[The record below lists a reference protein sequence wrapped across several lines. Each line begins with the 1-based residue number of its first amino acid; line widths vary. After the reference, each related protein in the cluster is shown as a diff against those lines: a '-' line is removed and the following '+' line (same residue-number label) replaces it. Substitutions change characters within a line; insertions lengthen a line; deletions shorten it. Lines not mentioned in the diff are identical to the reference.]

1 MIFVTGATG
10 LLGSHVL
17 YELAL
22 LNRPVRALFRD
33 EAKKAFVKKVFG
45 FYHPEPGEL
54 LKRIEWFQGDIN
66 DQQAITDAI
75 RDVNQVFHIA
85 GFVSFNDKDK
95 KRLNQVNA
103 EGTTSIVNACLEAGN
118 IKLCHVSSIATLGEL
133 APNELINE
141 EVIWNRGIDASAYAL
156 SKFKA
161 EMEVWRGIHEGLNA
175 LIVNP
180 SVIIGPGLWDSTG
193 NHLFKS
199 ILKGLNFYTLGSSG
213 YVDVRDVA
221 RIMVLLMNTDISGE
235 RFILN
240 AENISHQK
248 LINLLAIALNRPLP
262 KIAVAPWM
270 TGIAVAL
277 EKIRAVIMRS
287 GPRINRR
294 IIEIAAEK
302 SYYSNQK
309 ITDTLHVKFMSVE
322 ESVNSTVK
330 LFYKGV
336 SQQRGSEL
344 R

>member
-22 LNRPVRALFRD
+22 GNRPLRALFRN
-33 EAKKAFVKKVFG
+33 EEKKAFVKKVFG
-45 FYHPEPGEL
+45 FYHTEPEEL
-54 LKRIEWFQGDIN
+54 FKKIEWVQGEIN
-66 DQQAITDAI
+66 DQQAISDAI
-75 RDVNQVFHIA
+75 NDVKQVFHIA
-85 GFVSFNDKDK
+85 GFVSFSDKDK
-95 KRLNQVNA
+95 KKLYHVNT
-103 EGTTSIVNACLEAGN
+103 EGTANIVNACLEAGN

-133 APNELINE
+133 APNELVNE
-141 EVIWNRGIDASAYAL
+141 EVIWNRGTTASAYAI

-175 LIVNP
+175 FIVNP
-180 SVIIGPGLWDSTG
+180 SVIIGPGLWDSSG
-193 NHLFKS
+193 KQLFQS
-199 ILKGLNFYTLGSSG
+199 ILKGLNYYTVGSSG

-248 LINLLAIALNRPLP
+248 LINFLAIALNRPLP

-270 TGIAVAL
+270 NGPAIIL
-277 EKIRAVIMRS
+277 EKIRALLTGSVA
-287 GPRINRR
+287 RIDRR
-294 IIEIAAEK
+294 TLEIAAEK
-302 SYYSNQK
+302 HYYSSKK

-322 ESVNSTVK
+322 ESVNSTVE
-330 LFYKGV
+330 LFFKG
-336 SQQRGSEL
+336 S
-344 R
+344 